1 MSNSTG
7 EGEFLRELEVEVE
20 VELDLA
26 ESTRPEEIT
35 GPSTEWLFDPLDV
48 QREEIGL
55 RSLLGAIE
63 AVEGDDN
70 RNDDRT
76 GGS

>member
-7 EGEFLRELEVEVE
+7 DGEFLRELEVEVE
-20 VELDLA
+20 EELDLA
-26 ESTRPEEIT
+26 ESARAEEIT
-35 GPSTEWLFDPLDV
+35 EPSSEWLFDPVDA

-63 AVEGDDN
+63 AVEGEDHRDGN
-70 RNDDRT
+70 RTT
-76 GGS
+76 GS

>member
-1 MSNSTG
+1 MSSSPG
-7 EGEFLRELEVEVE
+7 DGEFLRELEVEVE
-20 VELDLA
+20 EELDLA

-35 GPSTEWLFDPLDV
+35 GPSAEWLFDPVDA

-63 AVEGDDN
+63 AVEGVDHRDGN
-70 RNDDRT
+70 RTT
-76 GGS
+76 GS